1 MMDTSREHS
10 EPVRQCSVPEGGRI
24 SALTLYNVWARRGE
38 TSACVNSLQGR
49 YPRPRLPAGIGGG
62 GPGSAAS
69 RSQRRCRPRPR
80 INPLAGTRA
89 GRAPAASTRVF
100 LRRTLAARCH
110 PTQDYQVCSI
120 CFLSLWTDR
129 YLSPGAL
136 RAEPREPVASPLSS
150 SGGTPKNTHILLQTR
165 PRTATSEGNTPSW
178 PLAKRSPFLDDLFAQ
193 QPHLFPPA

>member
-1 MMDTSREHS
+1 MCE
-10 EPVRQCSVPEGGRI
+10 Q
-24 SALTLYNVWARRGE
+24 
-38 TSACVNSLQGR
+38 
-49 YPRPRLPAGIGGG
+49 PAGTV
-62 GPGSAAS
+62 SS
-69 RSQRRCRPRPR
+69 
-80 INPLAGTRA
+80 
-89 GRAPAASTRVF
+89 APAARGHRRRRAWLGRFQESEEMPATAPDQPPRRDTCWASPRREHPSLSQADPCRSLSPDSGLST
-100 LRRTLAARCH
+100 
-110 PTQDYQVCSI
+110 VCSI